1 VIPLRALNS
10 MMPIP
15 LLLAALLMALMPAAA
30 APEKPLNIVVLYAD
44 DWRHDTLGIAGN
56 HVVKTPHLDQL
67 AREGVRFTHACVTTS
82 FAA

>member
-1 VIPLRALNS
+1 VKSNHLLFAA
-10 MMPIP
+10 
-15 LLLAALLMALMPAAA
+15 LLLASTLASAAV
-30 APEKPLNIVVLYAD
+30 PQKPLNIVVLYAD